1 MTLQETIKEQMKAAM
16 RERDMA
22 KVTTMRGLMSAFTN
36 EVVAA
41 GKSPDTPITDEEAIV
56 VITRESKRRKD
67 SIKQFTDAGRAEL
80 AADEEAELAML
91 ETFLPEMMSVEDIKT
106 IAAAKIAGI
115 SVTSTTLA
123 TTATA
128 AAALTPGYCN
138 SAASTSKEEIFS
150 PRRRIMSFTR
160 STKK

>member
-16 RERDMA
+16 KERDMT

-41 GKSPDTPITDEEAIV
+41 GKSPDTPISDEDAIT

-80 AADEEAELAML
+80 AADEEAELVML
-91 ETFLPEMMSVEDIKT
+91 QAFLPEMMSTEDIKT
-106 IAAAKIAGI
+106 IAAAKIAEMGDSANKGQLMGALMGELKGKADGNDVK
-115 SVTSTTLA
+115 SVIDEL
-123 TTATA
+123 
-128 AAALTPGYCN
+128 LG
-138 SAASTSKEEIFS
+138 
-150 PRRRIMSFTR
+150 
-160 STKK
+160 